1 MITLVIRPL
10 QGYGNTAS
18 LSYPDTW
25 VRKPDCLHLPY
36 NPPLL
41 GSSSYILCEEIF
53 RKGPLVRR
61 AEPYTHN
68 PQQQYRLQQQAS
80 KIQALPQQQYKLQQH
95 TVKTQVIRPPTG
107 TTASPIPIQVRPLM
121 WTTHP
126 EGPSGNSSPCTI
138 LCLAAMCKNMGLTH
152 LSEHSPPGIVIWGS

>member
-1 MITLVIRPL
+1 MLWKQFIGPTLKAMRTLLIRPL
-10 QGYGNTAS
+10 QGYRNTAF
-18 LSYPDTW
+18 LSTPDSW

-41 GSSSYILCEEIF
+41 GSSPYNLHKHVFHEI
-53 RKGPLVRR
+53 PLARR
-61 AEPYTHN
+61 AEPRTHN

-80 KIQALPQQQYKLQQH
+80 KTQGLPRQQYKLQQH
-95 TVKTQVIRPPTG
+95 TAKTQVIRPPLG

-121 WTTHP
+121 WATYP

-138 LCLAAMCKNMGLTH
+138 LCL
-152 LSEHSPPGIVIWGS
+152 PGCPRMWV